1 MKKTIVMFASTAFLF
16 AACNNNPS
24 TEAPAAP
31 TTPTTETPATP
42 ATEAPAGNVAT
53 VTINGNDAMQYD
65 IHEIKVKEGQ
75 TVKLTLHHTGKAPK
89 AAMGH
94 NWILLASGVNLD
106 NFAKEAISAKDNDY
120 VPKSLEK
127 DIIAHT
133 KLIGGGEST
142 EIEFKAPAKG
152 TYEYLCSFPG
162 HSGLMKG
169 KFIVE

>member
-1 MKKTIVMFASTAFLF
+1 MKKTLVMFASAAFFF
-16 AACNNNPS
+16 AACNNSQENQP
-24 TEAPAAP
+24 TQEPAA
-31 TTPTTETPATP
+31 TETTETPAT
-42 ATEAPAGNVAT
+42 TEAPAGDVAT
-53 VTINGNDAMQYD
+53 ITINGNDAMQFD

-75 TVKLTLHHTGKAPK
+75 TVKLTLHHIGKAPK
-89 AAMGH
+89 VAMGH
-94 NWILLASGVNLD
+94 NFVLLAAGVD
-106 NFAKEAISAKDNDY
+106 MAEFAKAAIDAKDNDY
-120 VPKSLEK
+120 IPKNLGK

-152 TYEYLCSFPG
+152 TYDYLCSFPG

>member
-1 MKKTIVMFASTAFLF
+1 MKKTLLMFASAAFLF
-16 AACNNNPS
+16 AACNNS
-24 TEAPAAP
+24 SEETKTTEP
-31 TTPTTETPATP
+31 TATETTATETPA
-42 ATEAPAGNVAT
+42 AEAPAGDVAT
-53 VTINGNDAMQYD
+53 ITINANDAMQFD

-89 AAMGH
+89 EAMGH
-94 NWILLASGVNLD
+94 NWILLASGVNMD
-106 NFAKEAISAKDNDY
+106 NFAKEAIPAKDNDY
-120 VPKSLEK
+120 IPKSMEK

-152 TYEYLCSFPG
+152 TYDYLCSFPG